1 MYPFYKREDSFL
13 PADTA
18 RNQGDFTT
26 HALWSVESFNF
37 PTVCAQFTLFKARIS
52 VNYNIYFNTFCNTQ
66 IEKYCNSAILIIEAA
81 NLKVD
86 PRADVKD
93 EDT

>member
-1 MYPFYKREDSFL
+1 MGTIYLVQS
-13 PADTA
+13 
-18 RNQGDFTT
+18 Q
-26 HALWSVESFNF
+26 NF
-37 PTVCAQFTLFKARIS
+37 SQLK
-52 VNYNIYFNTFCNTQ
+52 NIYFNTFCNTQ